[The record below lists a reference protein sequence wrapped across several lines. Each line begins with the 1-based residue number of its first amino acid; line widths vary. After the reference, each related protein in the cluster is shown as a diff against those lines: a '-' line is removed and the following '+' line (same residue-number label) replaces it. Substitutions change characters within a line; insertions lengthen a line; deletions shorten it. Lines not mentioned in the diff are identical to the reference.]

1 MSANRSGE
9 SRISGMEAKGGSWRR
24 RLMIVP
30 PVVMGALVLIAF
42 ARDKAAPVQIERAEI
57 ARPARVVEVAAL
69 PVAARATGF
78 GTVRPDR
85 MWVAIA
91 QVGGIV
97 VEIHPDLK
105 RGALLPEGALLVRLD
120 PADQE
125 LAISKIEAQRRSTEA
140 QIREL
145 DVRDDNL
152 RQAVAIEREALAVTT
167 QDVERKRNL
176 SASGAGSQSA
186 LDLALNT
193 MLAQRQRLQSQQS
206 SLELIPTQRDQLRAT
221 AALQQSQLDEA
232 RLALERTEIRMPFTG
247 RINDVS
253 VERGQYAAPGIQLAG
268 ADGIDVAEVAA
279 QVPLDRLR
287 PLVTGLLGGGSVEPD
302 RGLPRLDQLGLEAVV
317 RLRTSTL
324 SAEWPARFSR
334 MGDGVDPKTR
344 AVEVIVMVDK
354 PYEKAVPGI
363 RPPLT
368 KGMFVEVELRAPPG
382 PPVPVIPRAALQP
395 GDHVHVAGPDDRL
408 EIRRVK
414 VADSQAGFAMIA
426 EGLRAGERVVISDL
440 IPAVDGMLLAPVRD
454 TRAETGLASDAAA
467 MPPIH

>member
-1 MSANRSGE
+1 
-9 SRISGMEAKGGSWRR
+9 
-24 RLMIVP
+24 MIVP
-30 PVVMGALVLIAF
+30 PVVMGALVLVAF

-85 MWVAIA
+85 MWIAIA

-105 RGALLPEGALLVRLD
+105 RGALLREGALLVRLD

-206 SLELIPTQRDQLRAT
+206 SLELIPSQRDQLRAT

-268 ADGIDVAEVAA
+268 ADGSTWRRSPPRFRSTGCGRWSPGCSAA
-279 QVPLDRLR
+279 GRSNPTAACRDF
-287 PLVTGLLGGGSVEPD
+287 
-302 RGLPRLDQLGLEAVV
+302 DQLGLEAVV

-344 AVEVIVMVDK
+344 AIEVIVMVDK

-414 VADSQAGFAMIA
+414 VANFQAGFAMIA

-440 IPAVDGMLLAPVRD
+440 IPAVEGMLLAPVRD